1 MPYSFKGF
9 FEIEINE
16 DMKILLML
24 EVLFTQDSCKFV
36 WSFYTNSLLVPEKR
50 DLTQG
55 VNVNVVLSKE
65 PKAGQRQQMSLALQ
79 RQCHDVSL

>member
-1 MPYSFKGF
+1 MPYSVKGF

-50 DLTQG
+50 GLNTG
-55 VNVNVVLSKE
+55 GKRECGFVERAESRSTSANVIGSAE
-65 PKAGQRQQMSLALQ
+65 T
-79 RQCHDVSL
+79 VS